1 VKQYPHAPAA
11 RSGAR
16 RRPECA
22 PDSAPR
28 GFTLL
33 EVMIAMAVLGIALLA
48 LLSLHHQSLQTVIHG
63 QDLTRAAMLAQAVM
77 SQAELERFPNL
88 GVTKGDFRTLFPN
101 EYPNFRWERTVVAS
115 GMFPDVRK
123 VVVTVLYGPN
133 LSRSFSLTEY
143 LHSPVPIELPN
154 GQNPNQNPNQNPSQ
168 NPGQIPGIL
177 GQPP

>member
-1 VKQYPHAPAA
+1 MRERAPQTTCEPMVRWRA
-11 RSGAR
+11 RV
-16 RRPECA
+16 A
-22 PDSAPR
+22 PDSPPR

-63 QDLTRAAMLAQAVM
+63 QDMSRAAMLAQAVM

-88 GVTKGDFRTLFPN
+88 GITKGDFSNLFPR
-101 EYPNFRWERTVVAS
+101 EYPNFRWERTVAAS

-143 LHSPVPIELPN
+143 LHSPVPIEMPN
-154 GQNPNQNPNQNPSQ
+154 APNSDENPNQNS
-168 NPGQIPGIL
+168 GQGLGNL
-177 GQPP
+177 GQAP

>member
-1 VKQYPHAPAA
+1 VNA
-11 RSGAR
+11 AR
-16 RRPECA
+16 RRPGIERDL
-22 PDSAPR
+22 PPR

-63 QDLTRAAMLAQAVM
+63 QDLTRAAMLAQSVM
-77 SQAELERFPNL
+77 SQAELERFPNV
-88 GVTKGDFRTLFPN
+88 GVTKGDFNSLFPK
-101 EYPNFRWERTVVAS
+101 EYPNFRWQRSVVAS

-143 LHSPVPIELPN
+143 LHSPVPIEMPGGGN
-154 GQNPNQNPNQNPSQ
+154 PDQNPNQNSGQNRSQ
-168 NPGQIPGIL
+168 GLGGPGRIP
-177 GQPP
+177 